1 MSALSL
7 KHLPLPA
14 AFGERPDGTTWITCG
29 RGDAAVAYMFEGPPS
44 REAAADIVRALNAF
58 SPAAAALAA
67 VRDACRDPD
76 TDTAMPRA
84 TGELVEAALAAMG
97 ERS

>member
-1 MSALSL
+1 MAAF

-29 RGDAAVAYMFEGPPS
+29 QGDDATAYMFEGPPN
-44 REAAADIVRALNAF
+44 RYAAADLVRALNAF
-58 SPAAAALAA
+58 PLMAKALLA

-76 TDTAMPRA
+76 TDTAMPSA
-84 TGELVEAALAAMG
+84 VGKGVEAALAAMG
-97 ERS
+97 ERP

>member
-1 MSALSL
+1 MAAF

-14 AFGERPDGTTWITCG
+14 AFGERPDGTTWVVCG
-29 RGDAAVAYMFEGPPS
+29 RGDDAVAYMFEGPPN
-44 REAAADIVRALNAF
+44 RDAAADIVRALNAF
-58 SPAAAALAA
+58 PAAAAALTA

-76 TDTAMPRA
+76 TDTALPSA
-84 TGELVEAALAAMG
+84 VGEAVEAALAAMG